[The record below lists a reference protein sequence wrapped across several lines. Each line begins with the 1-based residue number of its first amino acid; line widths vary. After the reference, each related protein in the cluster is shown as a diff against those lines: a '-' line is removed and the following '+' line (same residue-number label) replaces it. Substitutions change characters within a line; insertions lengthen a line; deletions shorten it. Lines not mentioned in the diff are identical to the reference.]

1 MTSFFMSPGGGA
13 LGTGGLTPETAFDWA
28 AFRTWTGANTPGD
41 VCYVESGN
49 YVANSQT
56 LADDGTVAAPISVIG
71 VTSLTALTPA
81 AGTDRPLLDFSAIAN
96 NEFEVNN
103 YWRLCCL
110 RVLTDSAQTAIR
122 VDTGGIVYNCEAENI
137 GAGYAIQNGGLD
149 GLIIEC
155 DAKSATGIAA
165 VILGQYGSLIDCRL
179 HDSAVGLI
187 GSGLGIGNVLGNI
200 FDACG
205 MGVKLSTKDRWMI
218 RGNTFYNGT
227 IGVTGGSAQ
236 WCRFIG
242 NIFHS
247 LTTAASWTLGAE
259 PSNYWDWNVWW
270 NNGTDVMNV
279 TKGPNAINADPQFS
293 DPTLGTPAGFRVQA
307 EVARQLGV
315 NLFMAGAVPPSIFDG
330 GETNISGTTD
340 PDLSQDQLLLDGLE
354 TVTLDGSEVQN
365 VYRLQ
370 ESIDEREPTEGV
382 YLERNVRF
390 QFPFGSDIYPGDSQ
404 PSVGGVI
411 VDGDSQAYRII
422 GIRPPKH
429 SDFWGAT
436 TRGLVISGTYSLD
449 SAVSLFPAVET
460 LSAAGSTIT
469 THPAADADFT
479 DVPAA
484 IQLRESDP
492 ADWAG
497 VRQITEVY
505 DIYVDGDVGQLNN
518 GDVLKDQ
525 DLKVYSVISFR
536 NRDEIGELSAIECE
550 LRNP

>member
-1 MTSFFMSPGGGA
+1 VKS
-13 LGTGGLTPETAFDWA
+13 
-28 AFRTWTGANTPGD
+28 
-41 VCYVESGN
+41 
-49 YVANSQT
+49 
-56 LADDGTVAAPISVIG
+56 
-71 VTSLTALTPA
+71 A
-81 AGTDRPLLDFSAIAN
+81 AGT
-96 NEFEVNN
+96 
-103 YWRLCCL
+103 
-110 RVLTDSAQTAIR
+110 
-122 VDTGGIVYNCEAENI
+122 
-137 GAGYAIQNGGLD
+137 
-149 GLIIEC
+149 
-155 DAKSATGIAA
+155 AA
-165 VILGQYGSLIDCRL
+165 VILGQYGSLVDCRL

-187 GSGLGIGNVLGNI
+187 GSGNGIGNVLGNI

-218 RGNTFYNGT
+218 RGNTFYNGV

-247 LTTAASWTLGAE
+247 LTTAASWTMGVE

-279 TKGPNAINADPQFS
+279 IKGPNAINADPQFS
-293 DPTLGTPAGFRVQA
+293 DPTLGTAAGFRVQA

-330 GETNISGTTD
+330 GETNIAGTTD

-354 TVTLDGSEVQN
+354 TVTLDGAEVQN

-390 QFPFGSDIYPGDSQ
+390 QFPFGADIYPGDTQ

-411 VDGDSQAYRII
+411 VDADLQAYKII

-449 SAVSLFPAVET
+449 STVSLFPAVET

-469 THPAADADFT
+469 THLDVDAAFE

-484 IQLRESDP
+484 IQLRKSDP

-497 VRQITEVY
+497 KRQITEIY
-505 DIYVDGDVGQLNN
+505 DIYVEGDLGQLNN
-518 GDVLKDQ
+518 
-525 DLKVYSVISFR
+525 
-536 NRDEIGELSAIECE
+536 
-550 LRNP
+550 